1 MPIEPMDLCSKIV
14 LATMVETKYSSERQP
29 NAQLL
34 ALMMLLDHEAVM
46 KEMVQDW
53 PQISHSK

>member
-29 NAQLL
+29 SAQLV
-34 ALMMLLDHEAVM
+34 ALMMPLDHEAVM
-46 KEMVQDW
+46 KEMVQDR